1 MAPGRPETVLTNYH
15 GAANLGDAAIAL
27 ATADA
32 LRDRLGR
39 PPSTVESWHLG
50 ERPRVLAAALRG
62 EECLDVVREVRPRR
76 PTHPPPSVV
85 ARRPTEQIDRQVG
98 RAYRLTGTYIGA
110 VTQRRAEMPAV
121 ACEGVTR
128 EYGGGS
134 GRLGRGA
141 RPTVRALAD
150 VSLAVERGEFVGV
163 AGPSGSGKSTL
174 LHLLAALDTP
184 TAGTVRLDGQETTA
198 LSSRERA
205 RLRLD
210 GVGVVF
216 QRFHLLGALS
226 ARANVAV
233 PLIERGT
240 GRRDRRERAESLLDE
255 LGLADR
261 AGHVP
266 GRLSG
271 GERQRVAIARAL
283 VTDPAVVVADEPT
296 GELDTETGERVLDV
310 LAETADDRAVILASH
325 DDRALARADRVVRL
339 RDGRRVD
346 GTDA

>member
-1 MAPGRPETVLTNYH
+1 
-15 GAANLGDAAIAL
+15 
-27 ATADA
+27 
-32 LRDRLGR
+32 
-39 PPSTVESWHLG
+39 
-50 ERPRVLAAALRG
+50 
-62 EECLDVVREVRPRR
+62 
-76 PTHPPPSVV
+76 
-85 ARRPTEQIDRQVG
+85 
-98 RAYRLTGTYIGA
+98 
-110 VTQRRAEMPAV
+110 MPAV

-134 GRLGRGA
+134 SRLRRGGA

-184 TAGTVRLDGQETTA
+184 TAGTVRLDGTETTG

-210 GVGVVF
+210 SVGIVF

-233 PLIERGT
+233 PLIERGVN
-240 GRRDRRERAESLLDE
+240 RRDRRERADALLAD

-261 AGHVP
+261 ADHVP

-271 GERQRVAIARAL
+271 GERQRVAIGRAL
-283 VTDPAVVVADEPT
+283 ATDPAVVVADEPT
-296 GELDTETGERVLDV
+296 GELDTETGERVLDR
-310 LAETADDRAVILASH
+310 LAETADDRAVVLASH
-325 DDRALARADRVVRL
+325 DERALARADRVVRL
-339 RDGRRVD
+339 RDGRRVED
-346 GTDA
+346 G